1 MKKYELKALNES
13 DLRAQLADAKS
24 QLQDLNFQKSIS
36 PIENPLRMRNLRR
49 EIARIETLLKSRK

>member
-13 DLRAQLADAKS
+13 DLRAQLVDAKS

-49 EIARIETLLKSRK
+49 EIARIETLLKGRK

>member
-13 DLRAQLADAKS
+13 DLRAQLMDAKS

-49 EIARIETLLKSRK
+49 EIARIETLLKGRK

>member
-13 DLRAQLADAKS
+13 DLRAQLIDAKS

-49 EIARIETLLKSRK
+49 EIARIETLLKGRK